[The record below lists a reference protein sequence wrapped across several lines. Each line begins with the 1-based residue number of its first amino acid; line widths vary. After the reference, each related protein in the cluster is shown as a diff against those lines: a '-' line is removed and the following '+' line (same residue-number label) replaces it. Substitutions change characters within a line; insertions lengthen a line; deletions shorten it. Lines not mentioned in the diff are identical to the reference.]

1 MRITSAW
8 ALSIT
13 GSVVAETAGFA
24 KAAVMNEVDHGP
36 DISRGDQ
43 LASRDGIRQV
53 AEFEIQKVFRFA
65 ATMDKL
71 RNREAATDC
80 GGAARASHKNGGR
93 STGANAMRSVLALGL
108 LITLCA
114 SANATTVH
122 HSKLRHVIVR
132 PSQGVAAPP
141 GWYKFPG
148 YPPIPPEENRNLDP
162 SNFGGG

>member
-1 MRITSAW
+1 M
-8 ALSIT
+8 
-13 GSVVAETAGFA
+13 VAETAAFA
-24 KAAVMNEVDHGP
+24 KAAAVMNEVDHGP

-132 PSQGVAAPP
+132 PSQPVDPRFPP
-141 GWYKFPG
+141 VLEDQTPSY
-148 YPPIPPEENRNLDP
+148 NDP
-162 SNFGGG
+162 SRQGAG